1 MVSLTKKK
9 ILIDCNSTIA
19 YKYFL
24 TNLVHELTSLNND
37 IYLLVGKDNQNKS
50 INFENKKN
58 LYFIEMPKRN
68 LINIFSFIKQ

>member
-9 ILIDCNSTIA
+9 ILIVCNSTFA

-37 IYLLVGKDNQNKS
+37 IYLIIGKDNQNKS

-58 LYFIEMPKRN
+58 LFLLKCQKEI
-68 LINIFSFIKQ
+68 